1 MRLAPIEV
9 EILFI
14 VKKKALRLPVCRQ
27 VDAQGDNN
35 KKIATESG
43 NILAE
48 KGNGV
53 LQIIKKCRMSTGH
66 SPLNIKLKILTNYV
80 VFII

>member
-1 MRLAPIEV
+1 MGVNFLCYCLKI
-9 EILFI
+9 
-14 VKKKALRLPVCRQ
+14 ALRLPVCRE

-35 KKIATESG
+35 KKIEADSG

-66 SPLNIKLKILTNYV
+66 SPLNIKLKILTNYF